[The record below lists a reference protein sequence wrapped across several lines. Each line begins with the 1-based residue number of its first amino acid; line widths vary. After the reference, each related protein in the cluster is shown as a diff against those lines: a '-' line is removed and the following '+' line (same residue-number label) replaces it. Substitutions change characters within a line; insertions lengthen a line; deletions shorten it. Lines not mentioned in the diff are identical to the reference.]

1 MSRDQD
7 KIFIQNFII
16 ILVMLFGMMSIFII
30 IARVV
35 GSNEVVMAKQ
45 RAQVLAVET
54 QPVGGVRLVG
64 EGDGAVAGGDGH
76 SVATHGDQPAGEEN
90 VGKAVYD
97 RLCMSCHGTGLPGI
111 PQLGDAPEWEQRAAI
126 GMALVYEHAIKGYT
140 GESGMTMP
148 PKGGDPTLS
157 DEQVKAA
164 VDYIIESS
172 TGEGDGNGQD
182 PGASPS
188 AATPPQP

>member
-7 KIFIQNFII
+7 KIFLQNFII
-16 ILVMLFGMMSIFII
+16 ILVMLFGMIAIFVI

-54 QPVGGVRLVG
+54 QPVGGIRLA
-64 EGDGAVAGGDGH
+64 GDGAAAGGAGSTAAAGGDQ
-76 SVATHGDQPAGEEN
+76 AAAAEN
-90 VGKAVYD
+90 VGKSVYD
-97 RLCMSCHGTGLPGI
+97 RLCVSCHGTGLPGI
-111 PQLGDAPEWEQRAAI
+111 PQLGDAPEWEQRAAD

-148 PKGGDPTLS
+148 PKGGDPSLS

-172 TGEGDGNGQD
+172 TGEGGETGQESG
-182 PGASPS
+182 P
-188 AATPPQP
+188 TPPQP

>member
-1 MSRDQD
+1 MSTDQD
-7 KIFIQNFII
+7 KIFLQNFII
-16 ILVMLFGMMSIFII
+16 ILVMLLGMISIFVI

-54 QPVGGVRLVG
+54 QPVGGVRL
-64 EGDGAVAGGDGH
+64 AGGAGAAAGGNARTAAAADGQ
-76 SVATHGDQPAGEEN
+76 SAGE
-90 VGKAVYD
+90 VDPGKAVYD
-97 RLCMSCHGTGLPGI
+97 RLCVSCHGTGLPGI
-111 PQLGDAPEWEQRAAI
+111 PQLGDVPEWQQRAAD

-148 PKGGDPTLS
+148 PKGGDPSLS

-164 VDYIIESS
+164 VDYIMESS
-172 TGEGDGNGQD
+172 TGEGGETGQESG
-182 PGASPS
+182 P
-188 AATPPQP
+188 TPPQP